1 MMSLRA
7 LGRTPMKP
15 FLVLG
20 IETSCDDTAAAVVSD
35 GRNILSNVIASQT
48 ELHGAYGGVVPELAS
63 RRHVEL
69 ITPVVAKA
77 LLDADVALEDLDA
90 VAATQ
95 GPGLAGALLVGVSFA
110 KALAFAC
117 GKPCVGIHHIEGH
130 IAANYLAHRELEAP
144 FLCLVVSG
152 GHSHLV
158 AVETPTRHQ
167 VLGRTR
173 DDAAGEA
180 FDKVARVLGLGYPGG
195 PEVDRAAVSGNASA
209 FRFPRVQFADSPYDF
224 SFSGLKTA
232 VINVVNQIRQKG
244 DMLPVADL
252 CASFQQAVV
261 DVLVAKAVRAAR
273 ECGFHTLCLAGGVA
287 SNGSLRRNL
296 EMEAQKRG
304 IRFFMPPPILCT
316 DNAAMIACM
325 GTIRAKAGCHA
336 GLEMNAEPALAMNS
350 Q

>member
-1 MMSLRA
+1 
-7 LGRTPMKP
+7 MKP

-20 IETSCDDTAAAVVSD
+20 IETSCDDTAAAVVAD
-35 GRNILSNVIASQT
+35 GRIILSNVIASQT

-77 LLDADVALEDLDA
+77 LADAGVALEELDA

-117 GKPCVGIHHIEGH
+117 GKPCVAVHHIEGH
-130 IAANYLAHRELEAP
+130 IAANYLAHPELEAP

-152 GHSHLV
+152 GHSHLI
-158 AVETPTRHQ
+158 AVETPTRHR

-195 PEVDRAAVSGNASA
+195 PAVDRMAVSGNASA

-224 SFSGLKTA
+224 SFSGLKTS
-232 VINVVNQIRQKG
+232 VINVVNQLRQKG
-244 DMLPVADL
+244 GELPVEDL

-261 DVLVAKAVRAAR
+261 DVLVAKAVRAAC

-287 SNGSLRRNL
+287 SNGALRRSM
-296 EMEAQKRG
+296 EKEAQKRG

-316 DNAAMIACM
+316 DNAAMIAAM
-325 GTIRAKAGCHA
+325 GTIRAKAGYSA
-336 GLEMNAEPALAMNS
+336 GLEMNAEPALSMNF